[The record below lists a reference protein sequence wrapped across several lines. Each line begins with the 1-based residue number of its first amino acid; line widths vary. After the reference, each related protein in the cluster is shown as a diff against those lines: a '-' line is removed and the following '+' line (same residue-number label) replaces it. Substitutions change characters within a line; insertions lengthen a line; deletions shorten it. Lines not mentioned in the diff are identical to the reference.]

1 LKRKEKLQIKDKL
14 SSKEMREN
22 QIITI
27 CKYPK
32 LNDQVKLTQKHFE
45 VSLQKGGGDNSTWPL
60 EF

>member
-1 LKRKEKLQIKDKL
+1 
-14 SSKEMREN
+14 MREN

-27 CKYPK
+27 FKYPK
-32 LNDQVKLTQKHFE
+32 LNDQVKLTKKHFE